1 MGNEKSRVK
10 MQGESEV
17 KIKISD
23 FVDSKII
30 KNRDKTKSFIVTV
43 NSKNKKKTIYSIERA
58 IKSSI

>member
-1 MGNEKSRVK
+1 